1 MDIKSKNTSKENIY
15 EEEIIVS
22 DKKIKN
28 NKRNIISQEKI
39 ENKIKKNIE
48 YNHLNQI
55 DKKDNGIDYAKL
67 KDANAKINSELYNLK
82 RIEEE
87 EKNIKNN
94 LLNLIKSSGGNY
106 GEI

>member
-1 MDIKSKNTSKENIY
+1 M
-15 EEEIIVS
+15 
-22 DKKIKN
+22 
-28 NKRNIISQEKI
+28 Q
-39 ENKIKKNIE
+39 
-48 YNHLNQI
+48 
-55 DKKDNGIDYAKL
+55 
-67 KDANAKINSELYNLK
+67 KINSELYNLK